1 MRRFPRS
8 PAVQADAPIPAARR
22 SRAPLLLAACM
33 LLAAAALASLWLGS
47 HGLSAA
53 TVWRVLLQPD
63 DSHAALVV
71 ASRIPR
77 TVLALLTGAALA
89 VAGALIQ
96 ALTRNPLAE
105 PGLLGVNA
113 GAAASIVTAALLLG
127 GLPAHP
133 FWAALPGALAA
144 AAAVYLIGAGGRGLQ
159 PVRLILAGAAVNAV
173 LFAYVQAVAL
183 LRDDIFDAYRFWAVG
198 SLAGQSLQAA
208 LRAAPYIGAGLLL
221 AAILARPLNLLAL
234 CQALA
239 QALGLRA
246 GLYRM
251 LGLLCVAVL
260 AAAATA
266 AAGPIA
272 FVGLAVPHI
281 ARRYAGPDLRWLLA
295 YCVVLGPLLMLVAD
309 ILARLLRAPAE
320 LLTGVVVAFIG
331 APFLLAAL
339 RGRARSLA

>member
-1 MRRFPRS
+1 MPPRQ
-8 PAVQADAPIPAARR
+8 PRAARVDSPPSHSPR
-22 SRAPLLLAACM
+22 LRAPLLLGACM

-47 HGLSAA
+47 RGLSAA
-53 TVWRVLLQPD
+53 TVWRALLQPD

-77 TVLALLTGAALA
+77 TLLAVLTGAALA

-113 GAAASIVTAALLLG
+113 GAAASIVTTALALG

-133 FWAALPGALAA
+133 FWAALPGALGA

-198 SLAGQSLQAA
+198 SLAGQSLDAA
-208 LRAAPYIGAGLLL
+208 WRAAPYIGIGLLL
-221 AAILARPLNLLAL
+221 AAALARPLNLLAL
-234 CQALA
+234 GHALA
-239 QALGLRA
+239 QALGLRTS
-246 GLYRM
+246 LCRL
-251 LGLLCVAVL
+251 LGLLCVAML

-272 FVGLAVPHI
+272 FVGLAVPHM
-281 ARRYAGPDLRWLLA
+281 ARRVAGPDLRWLLA
-295 YCVVLGPLLMLVAD
+295 YCAVLGPLLMLIAD

-339 RGRARSLA
+339 RSRPRSLA

>member
-1 MRRFPRS
+1 MNKSAR
-8 PAVQADAPIPAARR
+8 AAGLG
-22 SRAPLLLAACM
+22 AACLLLAAAT
-33 LLAAAALASLWLGS
+33 LGSLWLGS
-47 HGLSAA
+47 RNLSPAS
-53 TVWRVLLQPD
+53 VWQALFQPD
-63 DSHAALVV
+63 DSYAALVV
-71 ASRIPR
+71 ASRVPR
-77 TVLALLTGAALA
+77 TLLALLTGAALA

-113 GAAASIVTAALLLG
+113 GAAASIVTTALVLG

-144 AAAVYLIGAGGRGLQ
+144 AVAVYMIGAGGRGLQ

-183 LRDDIFDAYRFWAVG
+183 LREDIFDAYRFWAVG
-198 SLAGQSLQAA
+198 SLAGRSLTEAA
-208 LRAAPYIGAGLLL
+208 RAAPYIGAGLLL
-221 AAILARPLNLLAL
+221 ALALARPLNVLAL
-234 CQALA
+234 GQALA
-239 QALGLRA
+239 QALGVRA
-246 GLYRM
+246 GLYRA
-251 LGLLCVAVL
+251 LGLLGVAVL

-281 ARRYAGPDLRWLLA
+281 ARRIGGPDLRWQLA
-295 YCVVLGPLLMLVAD
+295 YCLLLGPLLMFAAD

-320 LLTGVVVAFIG
+320 LLTGVVAAFLG

-339 RGRARSLA
+339 RRQPGSPP

>member
-1 MRRFPRS
+1 MPPRRPPSAAAVAALRQGAPRL
-8 PAVQADAPIPAARR
+8 
-22 SRAPLLLAACM
+22 RAPLLLAACT
-33 LLAAAALASLWLGS
+33 LLALAALASLWLGS
-47 HGLSAA
+47 RGLAPA
-53 TVWRVLLQPD
+53 TVWRVLLHPD
-63 DSHAALVV
+63 DSHAAMVV
-71 ASRIPR
+71 AARIPR
-77 TVLALLTGAALA
+77 TLLALLTGAALA

-133 FWAALPGALAA
+133 FWAALPGALGA
-144 AAAVYLIGAGGRGLQ
+144 AAAVYLIGAAGRGLQ

-198 SLAGQSLQAA
+198 SLAGQSLAA
-208 LRAAPYIGAGLLL
+208 AWRAAPYTGIGLLL
-221 AAILARPLNLLAL
+221 AAMLARPLNLLAL
-234 CQALA
+234 GQALA
-239 QALGLRA
+239 RALGLRA
-246 GLYRM
+246 GLYRA

-295 YCVVLGPLLMLVAD
+295 YCAVLGPLLMLVAD

-320 LLTGVVVAFIG
+320 LLTGVVVAFLG
-331 APFLLAAL
+331 APFLLIAL
-339 RGRARSLA
+339 RSRARGLA

>member
-1 MRRFPRS
+1 MNKSAR
-8 PAVQADAPIPAARR
+8 AAGLG
-22 SRAPLLLAACM
+22 AACLLLAAAT
-33 LLAAAALASLWLGS
+33 LGSLWLGS
-47 HGLSAA
+47 RNLSPAS
-53 TVWRVLLQPD
+53 VWQALFQPD
-63 DSHAALVV
+63 DSYAALVV
-71 ASRIPR
+71 ASRVPR
-77 TVLALLTGAALA
+77 TLLALLTGAALA

-105 PGLLGVNA
+105 PGLLGINA
-113 GAAASIVTAALLLG
+113 GAAASIVTTALVLG

-144 AAAVYLIGAGGRGLQ
+144 AVAVYMIGAGGRGLQ

-183 LRDDIFDAYRFWAVG
+183 LREDIFDAYRFWAVG
-198 SLAGQSLQAA
+198 SLAGRSLTEAA
-208 LRAAPYIGAGLLL
+208 RAAPYIGAGLLL
-221 AAILARPLNLLAL
+221 ALALARPLNVLAL
-234 CQALA
+234 GQALA
-239 QALGLRA
+239 QALGVRA
-246 GLYRM
+246 GLYRA
-251 LGLLCVAVL
+251 LGLLGVAVL

-281 ARRYAGPDLRWLLA
+281 ARRIGGPDLRWQLA
-295 YCVVLGPLLMLVAD
+295 YCLLLGPLLMLAAD

-320 LLTGVVVAFIG
+320 LLTGVVAAFLG

-339 RGRARSLA
+339 RRQPGSPP

>member
-1 MRRFPRS
+1 MNKP
-8 PAVQADAPIPAARR
+8 
-22 SRAPLLLAACM
+22 SRAAGLGAACLLLAAAI
-33 LLAAAALASLWLGS
+33 LGSLWLGS
-47 HGLSAA
+47 RNLSPGS
-53 TVWRVLLQPD
+53 VWQALFRPD
-63 DSHAALVV
+63 DSYAALVV
-71 ASRIPR
+71 ASRVPR
-77 TVLALLTGAALA
+77 TLLAVLTGAALA

-113 GAAASIVTAALLLG
+113 GAAASIVTAALALG

-144 AAAVYLIGAGGRGLQ
+144 AVAVYLIGAGGRGLQ

-183 LRDDIFDAYRFWAVG
+183 LREDIFDAYRFWAVG
-198 SLAGQSLQAA
+198 SLAGRSMAEAA
-208 LRAAPYIGAGLLL
+208 RAAPYIGAGLLL
-221 AAILARPLNLLAL
+221 ALALARPLNVLAL
-234 CQALA
+234 GQALA
-239 QALGLRA
+239 RALGL
-246 GLYRM
+246 
-251 LGLLCVAVL
+251 LGVAVL

-281 ARRYAGPDLRWLLA
+281 ARRIGGPDLRWQLVYCLL
-295 YCVVLGPLLMLVAD
+295 LGPILMLAAD
-309 ILARLLRAPAE
+309 VLARLLRAPAE
-320 LLTGVVVAFIG
+320 LLTGVVAAFLG

-339 RGRARSLA
+339 HRQPGSRP